1 MGIKAASPTSSSS
14 SSDNTEN
21 NGFALATN
29 FPDTGTYG
37 LKITIKSDNCKI
49 KSITKISTNNA
60 TIGYIL
66 DAAKNIVAQENFSGN
81 VATFASPYAVTNGL
95 SYYFVADSG
104 GASHNVKYSNVTFPV
119 SGTNLNWIKGY
130 DGADNATQAF
140 IIASCVITKT
150 TVSSSPGKFIK
161 RIGGL

>member
-14 SSDNTEN
+14 SSDNTES
-21 NGFALATN
+21 NGFAMLTN
-29 FPDTGTYG
+29 FSDSAKYG
-37 LKITIKSDNCKI
+37 MKITMKSADCSV

-66 DAAKNIVAQENFSGN
+66 NAAKSVVAQANFSGN
-81 VATFASPYAVTNGL
+81 VATFASPYAVANGT
-95 SYYFVADSG
+95 SYYFVADNG
-104 GASHNVKYSNVTFPV
+104 GANHDVKYSNVAFPI
-119 SGTNLNWIKGY
+119 SGTNLNWVKGY

-140 IIASCVITKT
+140 IIVSCVITKT
-150 TVSSSPGKFIK
+150 TIISSSGKFIK